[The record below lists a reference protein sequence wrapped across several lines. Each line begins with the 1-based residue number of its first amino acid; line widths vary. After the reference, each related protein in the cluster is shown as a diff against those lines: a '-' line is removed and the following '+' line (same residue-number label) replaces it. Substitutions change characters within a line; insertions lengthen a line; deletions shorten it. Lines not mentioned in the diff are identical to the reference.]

1 MNVNRKTTLISATAA
16 WCIGQYAGPRRK
28 GSGCDAALGFD
39 FMHFLMSISRSG
51 RVVVIEYTNNFLWR
65 VEPNR
70 NTRSVKVSHRKKIFL
85 LSTTLIESLL

>member
-1 MNVNRKTTLISATAA
+1 MNVNRKTALISATAA

-39 FMHFLMSISRSG
+39 FMHLLMSRSG
-51 RVVVIEYTNNFLWR
+51 RGVVIEYTNNFLWR

-70 NTRSVKVSHRKKIFL
+70 NMRSAKVSHWKKIFL